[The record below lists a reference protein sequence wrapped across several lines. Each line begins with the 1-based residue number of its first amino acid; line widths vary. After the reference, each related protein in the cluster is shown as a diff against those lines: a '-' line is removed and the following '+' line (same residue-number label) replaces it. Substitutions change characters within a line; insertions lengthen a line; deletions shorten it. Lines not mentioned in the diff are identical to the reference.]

1 MMKFRIVSSCR
12 RFSSSI
18 SQQFSGIVE
27 SVLTR
32 WSDVGVKKVQSFE
45 GISLATILELFNFLP
60 ESIRGLRRV
69 KALNSDDVLKILVS
83 CLEECR
89 VKAFEANIVDSAWNL
104 FIWAPNQNQ
113 FGYYHLP
120 QSYNVMLSML
130 IRGGMIRKAESLLL
144 RMDTEGIVV
153 DSGNLIVLM
162 QEYGNIGDI
171 DSALSMHERMKKRGC
186 SLNSSCY
193 KSLVNCFIRK
203 KRIRPGL
210 TFLVDLLEMTP
221 KVESQDFECVIAALC
236 EEEKIQDATAVLRKM
251 VDLGF
256 EPNQYV
262 LDKISYG
269 YCAQGDFEGL
279 LNFLNEYLHEPIDN
293 RLCNRIIYSQ
303 CRVSGEGRLRNAMM
317 LFSELILRRLKP
329 DFYVYNS
336 MISGLFTVGLGHH
349 SKEVFLDMI
358 ERGIEPDMST
368 FRVLLAGYCK
378 ERKFDDAK
386 WVVHKMST
394 LGLGVSSG
402 SEDSLMAVFLALNLD
417 FKIKRDNT
425 DALSG
430 AEFYDALGN
439 GLYLETDVHTY
450 EETLSAILYD
460 ALSLD
465 FDSDILK
472 ECSNGNVEIALKLE
486 YRMVRWGQQPSLAAY
501 SAILKGL
508 CAYCSNEAV
517 VGRLLEMPKRY
528 LYQMDCETL
537 DLVLQTLI
545 KGKRTSEALVILETM
560 LWRNLPIKNGM
571 HTAVLTG
578 LCKERRQSEFQKCWE
593 LALQDGWVPCLA
605 DCRTLVDCLCELGML
620 RDALELLENMSL
632 NYSDSVPFIFGSF
645 IEVLCCHPGFARPA
659 FLLVQEM
666 LKRGLSVDLAL
677 YGCLIK
683 GLYKE
688 NMILEAIEVLDAMI
702 EKAQNPILCRS
713 FQFHMAQSLG
723 HILLEKVLPDTT
735 VHSVLINKLCRMG
748 KISDAIIIFQEIM
761 ATGLYLDEAAFDAIV
776 KAKCLENNLN
786 EVYEILCAMLKWGI
800 IPSMKTYGN
809 ILKML
814 CLGGKVIDAV
824 AMKDFLLKT
833 RVYSDTSLYNMLIY
847 QLFQI
852 SDLPMVI
859 NILSEMHEKGLNMD
873 SVGYNIL
880 VVGFSKAGNV
890 SSSLEF
896 LETMIKK
903 DLRPNN
909 RSFRTIFASLCTLG
923 QLDKALELSYKMEC
937 RRWAHSS
944 LVQHKLVQGL
954 LEVGR
959 VSEAEQF
966 MDRMEEKGLVPDNI
980 IYDGLVRQFCKH
992 QRLGRAVHLLNNM
1005 LRRSNLPTDA
1015 TYRMIIHGFCHQSS
1029 LDHALN
1035 FYAEMLHK
1043 DLEPGVDTSG
1053 AIIYALCDSGRADEA
1068 WELLSEM
1075 LQRGQDPSVTMYESV
1090 IDSFSKMSKLKKGS
1104 GALSDMQ
1111 QHGYRPDFGTHW
1123 SFIGSLAKTD
1133 DKGNQKKRLVCHGF
1147 PLWMAV
1153 YVGGRAMQ
1161 KSQPLILRKLT
1172 SYDMWTVL
1180 ARMYGCKKR
1189 VLHTYPIKRTIYS
1202 LKQGDL
1208 SVASFYAAL
1217 KTKWEELDY
1226 HVNYA
1231 WNCGSDHELYWQKE
1245 WVDRTFIFLGGLRDE
1260 FESIRSQ
1267 ILNCDETPRIEE
1279 VYARVESEEQR
1290 RQVMHIDSS
1299 HGSSHSA
1306 FVSRAPGTGQ
1316 RPIRR
1321 CSHCNK
1327 LGHSVDFCWDLHP
1340 EKRLT
1345 RGRPPSGRRGPPVPY
1360 SISPSVEKPKLSSD
1374 QIKELQAYI
1383 NRARFCD
1390 LLVFFVVISPP
1401 VFFRVALGSVP
1412 PRDPCRL
1419 GIRTAA

>member
-32 WSDVGVKKVQSFE
+32 WSDVAVKKVQSFE
-45 GISLATILELFNFLP
+45 GVSLATILELFNFLP

-89 VKAFEANIVDSAWNL
+89 VKAFEANIVHSAWNL

-153 DSGNLIVLM
+153 DSGNLIMLL

-171 DSALSMHERMKKRGC
+171 DSALSMHERMKKRCC

-193 KSLVNCFIRK
+193 KSLVNCFIGK
-203 KRIRPGL
+203 KIIRPGL

-221 KVESQDFECVIAALC
+221 KIESQDFECVIAALC
-236 EEEKIQDATAVLRKM
+236 EEERIQDATAVLRKM

-256 EPNQYV
+256 EPNQYI

-293 RLCNRIIYSQ
+293 RLCNKIIYSQ
-303 CRVSGEGRLRNAMM
+303 CRVSGSEKAFMLMKQLINLGFVPDGKIFSILICWCCREGRLRNAMM

-349 SKEVFLDMI
+349 SKEVFFDMI

-368 FRVLLAGYCK
+368 LRVLLAGYCK

-386 WVVHKMST
+386 WVVHKMAS

-402 SEDSLMAVFLALNLD
+402 SEDGLTAIFLALNLV
-417 FKIKRDNT
+417 FNRVKIKRDNT

-439 GLYLETDVHTY
+439 GFYLETDVHTY

-465 FDSDILK
+465 FESGILK
-472 ECSNGNVEIALKLE
+472 EWSNGNVEIALKLE

-508 CAYCSNEAV
+508 CAYCSDEAV

-528 LYQMDCETL
+528 LHQMDREIL

-545 KGKRTSEALVILETM
+545 KGKRTSEALLILETM

-571 HTAVLTG
+571 HMAVLTG

-593 LALQDGWVPCLA
+593 LAQQDGWVPCLA

-620 RDALELLENMSL
+620 REALELLENMSL

-666 LKRGLSVDLAL
+666 LKRGLSVDPAL
-677 YGCLIK
+677 YSCLIR

-702 EKAQNPILCRS
+702 ERAQNPILCRS
-713 FQFHMAQSLG
+713 FQFHTAQRLG

-761 ATGLYLDEAAFDAIV
+761 ATGLCLDNAAFDAIV
-776 KAKCLENNLN
+776 RANCLENNLN
-786 EVYEILCAMLKWGI
+786 EVYGILCAMLKWGI

-852 SDLPMVI
+852 SDLPMVM
-859 NILSEMHEKGLNMD
+859 NILNEMHEKGLNMD

-890 SSSLEF
+890 SNSLEF

-903 DLRPNN
+903 DLRPSN

-992 QRLGRAVHLLNNM
+992 QRLGRAVHLLNSM

-1015 TYRMIIHGFCHQSS
+1015 TYRMIIHGFCHQNS

-1075 LQRGQDPSVTMYESV
+1075 LQRGQDPSVMMYESV

-1133 DKGNQKKRLVCHGF
+1133 GKGNQKKRFLSEYLTHSGF
-1147 PLWMAV
+1147 SLTKSLDLGYMA
-1153 YVGGRAMQ
+1153 
-1161 KSQPLILRKLT
+1161 RK
-1172 SYDMWTVL
+1172 
-1180 ARMYGCKKR
+1180 
-1189 VLHTYPIKRTIYS
+1189 
-1202 LKQGDL
+1202 
-1208 SVASFYAAL
+1208 
-1217 KTKWEELDY
+1217 
-1226 HVNYA
+1226 
-1231 WNCGSDHELYWQKE
+1231 
-1245 WVDRTFIFLGGLRDE
+1245 
-1260 FESIRSQ
+1260 
-1267 ILNCDETPRIEE
+1267 
-1279 VYARVESEEQR
+1279 
-1290 RQVMHIDSS
+1290 
-1299 HGSSHSA
+1299 
-1306 FVSRAPGTGQ
+1306 
-1316 RPIRR
+1316 
-1321 CSHCNK
+1321 
-1327 LGHSVDFCWDLHP
+1327 
-1340 EKRLT
+1340 
-1345 RGRPPSGRRGPPVPY
+1345 
-1360 SISPSVEKPKLSSD
+1360 
-1374 QIKELQAYI
+1374 
-1383 NRARFCD
+1383 
-1390 LLVFFVVISPP
+1390 
-1401 VFFRVALGSVP
+1401 
-1412 PRDPCRL
+1412 
-1419 GIRTAA
+1419 